1 MRSGYRIFPF
11 FISCIFCFQS
21 LNPRPMKINSFLIR
35 STLMLVILFLNLN
48 LYATPIDN
56 VWNAFEQGDR
66 KLARELLNK
75 SISDPQFKVEA
86 SMILIL
92 LNSIEEKD
100 GSINLMEDIFPTLSD
115 PSPYLFSVWFSDAVT
130 DGYDKKDAEHLK
142 FMKTIF
148 SSIKVNGSIK
158 ASLHYMFGMHY
169 LFSNDI
175 KNARKEWAS
184 VGSLTNWQF
193 TGPFDNTSGSGFDK
207 AYDPITHP
215 EPGVTFKS
223 KTNADIAWFTPKYF
237 EYDPWTSFIYYVP
250 VQQAVCY
257 AQTFV
262 NSPVDQDVTLAFG
275 GYGSLKVWVNDQ
287 LLIQQEEERQTDL
300 DIFKQTV
307 KLNKGDN
314 RILVQVGYTD
324 KTSYPNFI
332 VRLLDSNGE
341 SVKGLTTSSEYK
353 SYTKADSK
361 STTETK
367 RHFAEE
373 YFEQKI
379 KEEPS
384 NILYHLLLAK
394 TYYRRQDHN
403 KAIEILKKAQK
414 IYPNN
419 ILVNYELMLN
429 YNKMDDRTE
438 ILKQVEFI
446 RSIDPDLL
454 FLAEYDFEI
463 DFKNE
468 NYSDAEKDMKKIKKA
483 VGEEKETYINYL
495 IRYQI
500 AKQDYQALYTTIED
514 AFKKYPDN
522 IYYLN
527 IYSKILKNTTSSS
540 TKTIKL
546 LEKYLVTNYNS
557 TIIDALLEEYQNLN
571 SNSKVENSL
580 IAYHQML
587 PEETTYRDKLINYYY
602 GAKEYKKALD
612 VVNKGLE
619 NAPYHNVYW
628 YDKGYID
635 FALNDKDAAITDFQT
650 ALQYNP
656 NLFEA
661 REKIREMQDKTPILS
676 FFRDTLIYE
685 TIDNG
690 LDKLK
695 KTDDNFQY
703 ILYNRNFAV
712 FPEGASVEYTSFAIK
727 IQNESGIKHWKDVYI
742 PYNSYQQSLI
752 IEKAEVIK
760 KNGQKAEAEEN
771 DNEMVFP
778 SLEVGDVIYCA
789 YRIENYTGG
798 KLCKEFWEDH
808 IFNAFVPMQTS
819 TFRLLTPKGY
829 KFDIDTTNLNQQA
842 EKFEQD
848 DFDLYEWNF
857 SNPQKCKDED
867 YMPPMSEVGM
877 ALNIS
882 TVSSWKTI
890 ADWYSDIAIPQ
901 AKEDYNVLQ
910 AYDEIF
916 KDTVYNSD
924 YDKAKAIYDYICE
937 NIRYSSVSFLQS
949 NHTPQKPMVTLS
961 TQLGDCKDLATL
973 YYTLA
978 KKAGL
983 KTHLVLVNTRN
994 NGENAI
1000 KMPSLN
1006 FNHVI
1011 IKIDIGDTTIYQ
1023 ELTSEKLG
1031 FGTIPSN
1038 IRNAQALVVP
1048 NTKDDT
1054 VGAKLIHLPTKSLI
1068 NTEIKRYTTIK
1079 VDNNNLNISTTLNV
1093 EGSAAAF
1100 YKHDYSGL
1108 TDEEMREQVKSA
1120 VSKDFENNLQLDTFS
1135 VKNVDNRDSS
1145 FTQSC
1150 DFKLKGEVKTIGGLS
1165 AVKPPFFEKIF
1176 TVDAFTKEERNYPIS
1191 YWAYEPNNYYET
1203 NIILELPK
1211 TAKLE
1216 ELPKNITITN
1226 KFIDYKLTIQKIQDN
1241 KVSITRIVKINNET
1255 LPVSSYNE
1263 FKETMQQVLKAE
1275 DIYIGYK

>member
-1 MRSGYRIFPF
+1 MKTNSLLIK
-11 FISCIFCFQS
+11 CI
-21 LNPRPMKINSFLIR
+21 LV
-35 STLMLVILFLNLN
+35 LVILFLNAR
-48 LYATPIDN
+48 LYATPIDDI
-56 VWNAFEQGDR
+56 WSAFEKNDR

-75 SISDPQFKVEA
+75 SITDPDYKTEA

-92 LNSIEEKD
+92 LNSLEEKE
-100 GSINLMEDIFPTLSD
+100 GSIKLMEDIFPNLTD
-115 PSPYLFSVWFSDAVT
+115 PSPYLFSVWFTDAVT

-148 SSIKVNGSIK
+148 ASTKVNGSIK
-158 ASLHYMFGMHY
+158 AALHYIYGMHY
-169 LFSNDI
+169 MFSNDI
-175 KNARKEWAS
+175 TNAWKEWNS
-184 VGSLTNWQF
+184 VSSIMKWQF

-215 EPGVTFKS
+215 EPGTIFKS
-223 KTNADIAWFTPKYF
+223 KTNADITWFTPKNF
-237 EYDPWTSFIYYVP
+237 EHDPWASLSYYIP
-250 VQQAVCY
+250 VQQSVSY

-262 NSPVDQDVTLAFG
+262 NSPVDQEVTLAFG

-287 LLIQQEEERQTDL
+287 LLIQQEEERQTEL
-300 DIFKQTV
+300 DVFKQSV

-314 RILVQVGYTD
+314 RILIQIGFTD

-332 VRLLDSNGE
+332 VRFLDSTGE
-341 SVKGLTTSSEYK
+341 PVKGLISSSVYK
-353 SYTKADSK
+353 TYTKADAKSV
-361 STTETK
+361 STTTP
-367 RHFAEE
+367 HFAEA

-379 KEEPS
+379 KDNPS

-414 IYPNN
+414 LYPNN
-419 ILVNYELMLN
+419 ILVNYELLLN
-429 YNKMDDRTE
+429 YNKMEDRTE

-446 RSIDPDLL
+446 RTIDPSLL

-468 NYSDAEKDMKKIKKA
+468 NYTDAEKDMKKIKKA
-483 VGEEKETYINYL
+483 VGEEDETYINYL

-500 AKQDYQALYTTIED
+500 AKEDYQALYATIEN
-514 AFKKYPDN
+514 AFKAYPEN
-522 IYYLN
+522 TYYLN

-540 TKTIKL
+540 VVTIKL
-546 LEKYLVTNYNS
+546 LEKYLKTNFSS
-557 TIIDALLEEYQNLN
+557 TILDALLDEYKSLN
-571 SNSKVENSL
+571 NNSKIEKSL
-580 IAYHQML
+580 LAYRKIF
-587 PEETTYRDKLINYYY
+587 PEDMTYIDKLINFYFS
-602 GAKEYKKALD
+602 AKEYKKALD
-612 VVNKGLE
+612 IVNIAQE
-619 NAPYHNVYW
+619 NAPYYYMYW

-635 FALNDKDAAITDFQT
+635 FALNDNTSAINDFQT

-661 REKIREMQDKTPILS
+661 REKIREMQNKTPILS
-676 FFRDTLIYE
+676 YFRDTLVYE

-695 KTDDNFQY
+695 KTDDNYQY
-703 ILYNRNFAV
+703 IFYNRNFAV
-712 FPEGASVEYTSFAIK
+712 FPEGASVEYTAFAIK
-727 IQNESGIKHWKDVYI
+727 MQNESGVKHWKDVYI

-752 IEKAEVIK
+752 VEKAEVIK

-771 DNEMVFP
+771 ENEMVFP

-808 IFNAFVPMQTS
+808 IFNAFVPMEVS

-829 KFDIDTTNLNQQA
+829 TFDIDTTNLTQQA
-842 EKFEQD
+842 TKTDLD

-857 SNPQKCKDED
+857 NNPQKCKDED

-877 ALNIS
+877 VLNIS
-882 TVSSWKTI
+882 TVSTWKTI

-901 AKEDYNVLQ
+901 AKEDYNVLL
-910 AYDEIF
+910 AYDDIF
-916 KDTVYNSD
+916 KDTVYASD
-924 YDKAKAIYDYICE
+924 YDKAKAIYDYICK

-949 NHTPQKPMVTLS
+949 NFTPQKPMVTLS

-994 NGENAI
+994 NGENKI
-1000 KMPSLN
+1000 KMPSIN

-1011 IKIDIGDTTIYQ
+1011 IKIDLGDTTMYQ
-1023 ELTSEKLG
+1023 ELTNEKLG

-1038 IRNAQALVVP
+1038 LRNAQALVVP
-1048 NTKDDT
+1048 NSKNDT
-1054 VGAKLIHLPTKSLI
+1054 VGTKLIHLPNYSLI
-1068 NTEIKRYTTIK
+1068 NTIIKRNTVIK
-1079 VDNNNLNISTTLNV
+1079 VEESNLNINTTLNV
-1093 EGSAAAF
+1093 TGSASAW
-1100 YKHDYSGL
+1100 YKHDFSGL
-1108 TDEEMREQVKSA
+1108 TDEEIREQVKST
-1120 VSKDFENNLQLDTFS
+1120 VSKDFENNLQLDTFTI
-1135 VKNVDNRDSS
+1135 KNIENRDSS

-1150 DFKLKGEVKTIGGLS
+1150 DFRLKGEVKTIGGLS

-1176 TVDAFTKEERNYPIS
+1176 TVDVFTKDERNYPIL

-1211 TAKLE
+1211 TARLE
-1216 ELPKNITITN
+1216 ELPKNTIIKN
-1226 KFIDYKLTIQKIQDN
+1226 KFIDYKLTIQKLQNN
-1241 KVSITRIVKINNET
+1241 KVSINRIVKINNET
-1255 LPVSSYNE
+1255 LPASSYMDL
-1263 FKETMQQVLKAE
+1263 KETMQQVLKAE